1 MTQITQ
7 ITQKKSYIRKCMKKR
22 RNAIDVIDYR
32 NWSMAVIERCK
43 TLRQW
48 RESRIVH
55 IYVSSKN
62 NEVDTLG
69 FIISMLEGG
78 KHVVVPRCTGE
89 ERRLE
94 NIRIKTLDSLK
105 PSTYG
110 LLEPEH
116 DPVRIVRPDKFD
128 IIIIPLLAFDRSGGR
143 IGFGG
148 GYYDTLLE
156 LCSCTKVGLAYS
168 FQEVEHVPYEDHDI
182 KLDIIV
188 TEKETIRS
196 CDG

>member
-1 MTQITQ
+1 
-7 ITQKKSYIRKCMKKR
+7 MKKR
-22 RNAIDVIDYR
+22 RDTINVSEYR
-32 NWSMAVIERCK
+32 YWSMAIIERCK
-43 TLRQW
+43 TLREW
-48 RESRIVH
+48 KESRIVH

-62 NEVDTLG
+62 NEVDTIG

-89 ERRLE
+89 ERCLE

-110 LLEPEH
+110 LLEPDH
-116 DPVRIVRPDKFD
+116 DPVRVVRPDQFD
-128 IIIIPLLAFDRSGGR
+128 IIFIPLLAFDRRGGR

-148 GYYDTLLE
+148 GFYDTLLE
-156 LCSCTKVGLAYS
+156 QCSCTKVGLAYS
-168 FQEVEHVPYEDHDI
+168 FQEVEKALCEDHDI

-196 CDG
+196 

>member
-1 MTQITQ
+1 MTQTAHN
-7 ITQKKSYIRKCMKKR
+7 KSQIRKNMKKHR
-22 RNAIDVIDYR
+22 AAIGLSDYR
-32 NWSMAVIERCK
+32 SWSMDVIERCK
-43 TLRQW
+43 MLREW
-48 RESRIVH
+48 KESRIVH

-62 NEVDTLG
+62 NEVDTIG

-78 KHVVVPRCTGE
+78 KHVVVPRCTDGE
-89 ERRLE
+89 RHLE

-116 DPVRIVRPDKFD
+116 DPVRIVRPDQFD
-128 IIIIPLLAFDRSGGR
+128 IIIIPLLAFDRRGGR

-156 LCSCTKVGLAYS
+156 QCSCTKVGLAYS
-168 FQEVEHVPYEDHDI
+168 FQEVEKAPCEDHDI
-182 KLDIIV
+182 TLDIIV

>member
-1 MTQITQ
+1 
-7 ITQKKSYIRKCMKKR
+7 MKKR
-22 RNAIDVIDYR
+22 RDAIVVSDYR

-43 TLRQW
+43 TLKEW

-62 NEVDTLG
+62 NEVDTIG

-78 KHVVVPRCTGE
+78 KHVVVPRCTAG

-105 PSTYG
+105 PSAYG
-110 LLEPEH
+110 LLEPEY
-116 DPVRIVRPDKFD
+116 DPVRIVRPDQFD
-128 IIIIPLLAFDRSGGR
+128 IVFIPLLAFDRSGGR

-156 LCSCTKVGLAYS
+156 QCSCTKVGLAYS
-168 FQEVEHVPYEDHDI
+168 FQEVEKAPCEDHDI

-188 TEKETIRS
+188 TEKETIWS
-196 CDG
+196 